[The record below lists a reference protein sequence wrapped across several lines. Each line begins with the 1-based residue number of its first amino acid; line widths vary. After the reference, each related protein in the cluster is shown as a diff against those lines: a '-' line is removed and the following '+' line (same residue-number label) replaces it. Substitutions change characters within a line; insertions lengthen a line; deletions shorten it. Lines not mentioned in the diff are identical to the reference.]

1 MVLHCFAVGVDS
13 AYAAILTIVE
23 TTVEEFRLSDE
34 SITCLL
40 MDKALRVNQLQ
51 TKHAV
56 RTPIPGWMDGW
67 IHRLIDRDLL
77 DDGDDDVIGA
87 YGRESR

>member
-1 MVLHCFAVGVDS
+1 MLSLDVDGAALYCYVGVDS

-34 SITCLL
+34 SIACLL

-56 RTPIPGWMDGW
+56 RCMD
-67 IHRLIDRDLL
+67 
-77 DDGDDDVIGA
+77 
-87 YGRESR
+87 

>member
-1 MVLHCFAVGVDS
+1 MSCHVCNVTLVGALLGGAAWHCIDVTGVSS

-56 RTPIPGWMDGW
+56 RTTIHPFIDGL
-67 IHRLIDRDLL
+67 IGGLID
-77 DDGDDDVIGA
+77 
-87 YGRESR
+87 